1 MLIFITKHIAGDHFL
16 LQSASWP
23 FWASQSQSIPAQPS
37 AAQLSPTQLIQAQP
51 NAAQLSPTQPSLS
64 DRLRTMLRPPGKK
77 EHDGGIAQRT

>member
-1 MLIFITKHIAGDHFL
+1 MVIFITKHIAGDHFL

-37 AAQLSPTQLIQAQP
+37 AAQLSPTQL
-51 NAAQLSPTQPSLS
+51 SLP